1 MIKQKDAST
10 PCDERPVKN
19 ICNKK
24 PLTQKKTGGK
34 SIMGNQGTTNWKFSA
49 FLAIALMLVAGL
61 FSTTAMA
68 ADGDGAMTVT
78 AAAVTSGA
86 STDIN
91 NLQAG
96 SIVTLTFSYDTE
108 ADQRN
113 DMDGGLIQMVIPWDF
128 ASDDDANAASA
139 GSSANTGVGGVTG
152 GTLMS
157 GAKDKT
163 VRIKLADDFTAA
175 QTFTVTNI
183 MVPIPNRL
191 TDGDRSN
198 RYEEYEFVASS
209 RTRSGRLRNLDPI
222 VETKDETA
230 DNQDYNSDGDVL
242 DTSVI
247 VVTIRQAR
255 VRVGNIGAASS
266 GKFAI
271 TPDKVYET
279 YPDPTERPRRFV
291 IKFTAD
297 GPMWNSVVTVTFPG
311 ELDALDADQ
320 VAHLKAASG
329 SLTPTGNS
337 GYFRLVNTGGAEVSF
352 SDTTGVNAGQDDGVG
367 DDATPDTAQV
377 ITIDVVSMDK
387 GQGFEI
393 VYESKIPSVATNT
406 ATDSAFTAQ
415 ANTRPGG
422 SLTDIPAANIVGG
435 KLRHKDG
442 SGMMMAVPMYVEVG
456 SGVKQYELQ
465 YTAETLLRNAV
476 LRIQIPAEL
485 LGTTDTPAN
494 LQDPDGDATENAIL
508 RTKIGTGDDPR
519 NSSNAGYVYTTN
531 NYAESLMIE
540 GTNTIVWREVN
551 MGDKQVFRTIV
562 RLATNG
568 TADANG
574 DIIDNADTAAGGTG
588 TARTDTADD
597 AIYPVFTV
605 LDSSSPTATRSY
617 LEDASDANLYAVR
630 NQNADATFRVV
641 TGATAGTALGT
652 ETDHVTYAA
661 ASEQTIR
668 FRFKA
673 VNTSIKGGTV
683 SFRMP
688 SAAGWTTPAKP
699 NADADN
705 PGRLTA
711 TQYAS
716 ETAFTANT
724 SPVDLKDKITAG
736 RTVTIAVDGLPKG
749 GIIDIVYTAGLV
761 QYTADTVDII
771 GEFRTR
777 SGASPRR
784 AGRVEVEVTN
794 VADGSGTATIS
805 PSGANATARAGS
817 TDNTITIVYTA
828 AGTMNGGQVA
838 FEIPTGW
845 GDMQDSNA
853 QANNHVAIRAGGG
866 GTLDATNPSYVG
878 RRVAVANLEDF
889 EHGDTVTF
897 TYRNAEAPGDIGI
910 WPFLVSSAGASPIDA
925 GRNLVKLAGETAVPA
940 NSSDEDLLGM
950 LYKAD
955 GGKLRVKIIS
965 AADGTGV
972 ATVEI
977 RNSSS
982 AQGKY
987 DGSDV
992 ETQEVHAGD
1001 TSVYLLFTYTP
1012 HETITDGE
1020 LEFTVPTNWTI
1031 PQEDDQGEA
1040 GYTYFEEVRSAD
1052 IGSAVISGTS
1062 RTISVEIIHM
1072 TKDDSVQ
1079 IHYGWHGVRAGG
1091 AEAPDDADTDTFGFR
1106 IKGSADGNLANMR
1119 TTHPEVKVREAASG
1133 SGTAEISPTT
1143 AAAAAMETVT
1153 ITYTAAGEIQDGAL
1167 RLTVPARTDP
1177 ATWADAS
1184 SENITVSGGGG
1195 SADHGSQYYETED
1208 EDGDGTKYEALPL
1221 PTGRTKV
1228 PGIREVVYSGISL
1241 AAGGQVTFTY
1251 NTTVGATI
1259 GSHTFKLDFQGG
1271 EGPDLSATDPYAGFG
1286 ALSDLAIS
1294 VGEAAAG
1301 TGTATVMHDAI
1312 QAGDTAAEIT
1322 FTYTAAGEIDYPGT
1336 FAVSVPTA
1344 WDSDGPAAADYTVA
1358 YQSVA
1363 ADGTVT
1369 PLTGTAQSVE
1379 EAAPNGQD
1387 MMAGI
1392 RGAASPL
1399 IGAGHQVVFTYTSA
1413 APATAGPYNFT
1424 VSYDG
1429 EQVGDPLT
1437 VNVLSAQDANT
1448 VVLSSTES
1456 LDGTATPVA
1465 ITISL
1470 VDAGTAEAPVTPP
1483 IAATM
1488 SSDLSVMLSSDVATG
1503 MFSNMADGTYASTLT
1518 VLIMAGQI
1526 EAMVYYQDATGDAAM
1541 VTASSTL
1548 PDAMVDI
1555 TTNVQKVYPGSVSF
1569 TIAGDKTA
1577 AGLGDTVTVTA
1588 MANGAPTFTVGSM
1601 TPAGVS
1607 MSAVTDMENTYSG
1620 TWSPVS
1626 DLHDGMHTV
1635 TVTLG
1640 SSSVSAADQL
1650 TVDTMDPVVT
1660 VTAPTA
1666 GMTVQNG
1673 ATITISA
1680 TAVDA
1685 TAVTLVAN
1693 VALLDST
1700 AETDSVMFTDG
1711 SGTHTLGDLNTRDN
1725 GPYDITV
1732 TATDAAGN
1740 MGTGTV
1746 SVMLDNTRSF
1756 TSMIPDGVSLFHV
1769 PLAVDGLD
1777 TVADL
1782 KAALGEAVLQV
1793 IAHRGGSDYDAD
1805 SDDVAITGDR
1815 GLILV
1820 TNGAIEHEFVG
1831 RPWGGGTATIT
1842 VDPDANT
1849 LIGVPVN
1856 PGTADDP
1863 MMVSDL
1869 MALFPEGVAQA
1880 VVIAAGDNKYP
1891 RVSGADDPNDTAV
1904 TGDAAYL
1911 VVGGAAG
1918 TVTISGAGWSNGGSA
1933 SAAPIALS
1941 GYQADTQ
1948 TPLVSV
1954 YGSVVDEVTGVAK
1967 EGFRVKVK
1975 NLTTKAALSEVT
1987 SVEASDGYSITFVDL
2002 NDAHAARVGDVLEI
2016 SADSPDP
2023 LVGVQ
2028 PVRHI
2033 VTVDDVKNSR
2043 ITLEDLVAYEIP
2055 AETALLNNYP
2065 NPFNPE
2071 TWIPYHLSEDADV
2084 KLTIYNIS
2092 GEVVRDIDVGHQ
2104 TAAKYDT
2111 RSKAIYW
2118 DGRNRFGEQVA
2129 SGVYFYHL
2137 QAGDFSGTRKMVIL
2151 K

>member
-1 MIKQKDAST
+1 
-10 PCDERPVKN
+10 
-19 ICNKK
+19 
-24 PLTQKKTGGK
+24 
-34 SIMGNQGTTNWKFSA
+34 MGNQGTTNWKFSA
-49 FLAIALMLVAGL
+49 FLTIALMLVAGL

-68 ADGDGAMTVT
+68 ADGDGQVTVT

-96 SIVTLTFSYDTE
+96 SIVTLTFSYDIP
-108 ADQRN
+108 ADADLPAGETQAGQR
-113 DMDGGLIQMVIPWDF
+113 DEMDGGLIQVVIPAAWEF
-128 ASDDDANAASA
+128 AADADVTAAGGTIA
-139 GSSANTGVGGVTG
+139 DTGVAEGSTPSRRISGV
-152 GTLMS
+152 
-157 GAKDKT
+157 KDKT
-163 VRIKLADDFTAA
+163 VRIELADDFTAA

-183 MVPIPNRL
+183 VVPIPNRL
-191 TDGDRSN
+191 TDGNRSY
-198 RYEEYEFVASS
+198 RYEEYEFTSSS
-209 RTRSGRLRNLDPI
+209 RTRSGRLRSLDPI
-222 VETKDETA
+222 VRRGDL
-230 DNQDYNSDGDVL
+230 DNNPATP
-242 DTSVI
+242 DTTE
-247 VVTIRQAR
+247 VTVTQPR
-255 VRVGNIGAASS
+255 VRVGNIGAAVS
-266 GKFAI
+266 GTVVI
-271 TPDKVYET
+271 TPEKAYET
-279 YPDPTERPRRFV
+279 YDDPTEGPRRFV

-297 GPMWNSVVTVTFPG
+297 GPMWRSRVNISFPG
-311 ELDALDADQ
+311 EIDNLSSED
-320 VAHLKAASG
+320 VTHLQTASG
-329 SLTPTGNS
+329 SLTPTGHS
-337 GYFRLVNTGGAEVSF
+337 GSFRLVNTGGAEVAFAGIADSL
-352 SDTTGVNAGQDDGVG
+352 TTNTLATTVTDDGEG
-367 DDATPDTAQV
+367 DDAAITDAQV
-377 ITIDVVSMDK
+377 VAIDVTAMDK

-393 VYESKIPSVATNT
+393 IYYSKLPDIAATPGTFQVN
-406 ATDSAFTAQ
+406 AT
-415 ANTRPGG
+415 TRRP
-422 SLTDIPAANIVGG
+422 LTDGVLGALPDLVPLDPQADRVKGG
-435 KLRHKDG
+435 MLLPKNG
-442 SGMMMAVPMYVEVG
+442 SGTMMAVPMYVEID
-456 SGVKQYELQ
+456 SGVKVFELQ
-465 YTAETLLRNAV
+465 YTAVTLLENAE
-476 LRIQIPAEL
+476 LTIQVPLEL
-485 LGTTDTPAN
+485 LGEAGDMA
-494 LQDPDGDATENAIL
+494 LQDPDGDTVDNSIL
-508 RTKIGTGDDPR
+508 RSNIGTSNDPR

-531 NYAESLMIE
+531 NYARELAIS
-540 GTNTIVWREVN
+540 GTPNLNTITWREVR
-551 MGDKQVFRTIV
+551 MREKQVFRTIV
-562 RLATNG
+562 RLATSG
-568 TADANG
+568 TEDANG
-574 DIIDNADTAAGGTG
+574 EIADAQETAPTGG
-588 TARTDTADD
+588 REDVADD
-597 AIYPVFTV
+597 AVYPFYT
-605 LDSSSPTATRSY
+605 T
-617 LEDASDANLYAVR
+617 LEAVGTDRLNLAAADDADLYAVR
-630 NQNADATFRVV
+630 AQNADATFRAWVPS
-641 TGATAGTALGT
+641 TADDTTIDDAELM
-652 ETDHVTYAA
+652 DHVTYPA
-661 ASEQTIR
+661 ASKQSIT
-668 FRFKA
+668 FRFVA
-673 VNTSIKGGTV
+673 VNTAIKGGTL
-683 SFRMP
+683 SFRIP
-688 SAAGWTTPAKP
+688 NGWTAPRIVDPDNVQPGETTAMI
-699 NADADN
+699 DAD
-705 PGRLTA
+705 GAGTGA
-711 TQYAS
+711 A
-716 ETAFTANT
+716 AAI
-724 SPVDLKDKITAG
+724 DKAKISYG
-736 RTVTIAVDGLPKG
+736 HTVTVTVDALPKG
-749 GIIDIVYTAGLV
+749 GIIDVLYSDAVV
-761 QYTADTVDII
+761 QPNADTVDII

-777 SGASPRR
+777 SGASARR

-794 VADGSGTATIS
+794 VADGSGSATIS

-817 TDNTITIVYTA
+817 IDNRIVITFTA
-828 AGTMNGGQVA
+828 AGTMSGGQVA

-845 GDMQDSNA
+845 GDMQDDSA
-853 QANNHVAIRAGGG
+853 QQNNHVAIRAGGG
-866 GTLDATNPSYVG
+866 GTLDDTNASYVG
-878 RRVAVANLEDF
+878 RRIAVANLEDF
-889 EHGDTVTF
+889 EKGDTVTF
-897 TYRNAEAPGDIGI
+897 TYSNAEAPGDIGI
-910 WPFLVSSAGASPIDA
+910 WPFLVSSAGASPINA
-925 GRNLVKLAGETAVPA
+925 GRALMALVGETEIPA
-940 NSSDEDLLGM
+940 NSSDEDLLGA
-950 LYKAD
+950 LYEND

-982 AQGKY
+982 PTGIY
-987 DGSDV
+987 DGADAA
-992 ETQEVHAGD
+992 TQEVHAGD

-1020 LEFTVPTNWTI
+1020 LEFTVPAGWTI
-1031 PQEDDQGEA
+1031 PQEDDQGEV
-1040 GYTYFEEVRSAD
+1040 GYTYFEEVRNAD
-1052 IGSAVISGTS
+1052 IGAAVISGTS
-1062 RTISVEIIHM
+1062 RTISVEVIHM
-1072 TKDDSVQ
+1072 TKDDSIQ

-1106 IKGSADGNLANMR
+1106 VKGSDDGQLANMR
-1119 TTHPEVKVREAASG
+1119 TAHPMVKVREAASG

-1195 SADHGSQYYETED
+1195 SADHGSQYYESPD
-1208 EDGDGTKYEALPL
+1208 DDGDDTKYEALPL

-1251 NTTVGATI
+1251 NTQVGPTI
-1259 GSHTFKLDFQGG
+1259 GDHTFKLEFQGG
-1271 EGPDLSATDPYAGFG
+1271 EGPGLSTANPPDPYAGFG
-1286 ALSDLAIS
+1286 EVSAGDLKIA

-1344 WDSDGPAAADYTVA
+1344 WDADGPAAGDYTVA

-1379 EAAPNGQD
+1379 EAAPDGQD
-1387 MMAGI
+1387 MMAQI

-1413 APATAGPYNFT
+1413 APATAGPYDFT
-1424 VSYDG
+1424 VSYGG

-1488 SSDLSVMLSSDVATG
+1488 SSNLSVMLSSDVATG

-1555 TTNVQKVYPGSVSF
+1555 MTDVQKVYANSVTV

-1607 MSAVTDMENTYSG
+1607 MSAVTGMENTYSG

-1650 TVDTMDPVVT
+1650 TVDTMDPAVT
-1660 VTAPTA
+1660 VTAPAA

-1673 ATITISA
+1673 DTLTISA
-1680 TAVDA
+1680 TVKDA
-1685 TAVTLVAN
+1685 TAVTVTAD
-1693 VALLDST
+1693 VSALDST
-1700 AETDSVMFTDG
+1700 AEEDSVMFTDG
-1711 SGTHTLGDLNTRDN
+1711 SGTHTLGDLNTNDN
-1725 GPYDITV
+1725 GAYNITV

-1756 TSMIPDGVSLFHV
+1756 TSMIPDSVSLFHV
-1769 PLAVDGLD
+1769 PLDVEGLD

-1782 KAALGEAVLQV
+1782 KTALGENLLQV
-1793 IAHRGGSDYDAD
+1793 IAHRGGDNYDAD

-1831 RPWGGGTATIT
+1831 RPWGGGTATIN
-1842 VDPDANT
+1842 VDPAANT

-1891 RVSGADDPNDTAV
+1891 RVDGADDPDDTAV
-1904 TGDAAYL
+1904 QGDAAYL
-1911 VVGGAAG
+1911 VVGAAAG
-1918 TVTISGAGWSNGGSA
+1918 MATISGAGWSNGGSA